1 MSYIERKRPQNCGM
15 RRNIMK
21 IVVLAGGIST
31 EREISIVSGTQVCKA
46 LRSRGH
52 QAILVDVYFG
62 REDADPMQAFTDEY
76 DVDAAAAYARSFDSQ
91 VEKSIQEGKAFFGTN
106 VIALCQAADVVFL
119 ALHGE
124 NGENGKVQA
133 AFDLLGIRY
142 TGSGYLGSAIAMD
155 VRKGPLSRAQEH
167 ISQYGLD
174 AYIETRL
181 SDGLEALK
189 PGEGD
194 TLVIAGMGG
203 PLMERILTDG
213 AEVRESF
220 REMILQPQSDIP
232 HFRRFV
238 RKIGW
243 QITEE
248 EMVLEDGKFYPMMK
262 VIHGEKMHISEDT
275 PYTLDEWFGGML
287 LERKH
292 PVLRE
297 YLERELRIRNE
308 ILDRLKNAPNA
319 EKRAGEIEEE
329 KQAVIVA
336 LEEYEGI

>member
-1 MSYIERKRPQNCGM
+1 
-15 RRNIMK
+15 
-21 IVVLAGGIST
+21 
-31 EREISIVSGTQVCKA
+31 
-46 LRSRGH
+46 
-52 QAILVDVYFG
+52 
-62 REDADPMQAFTDEY
+62 
-76 DVDAAAAYARSFDSQ
+76 
-91 VEKSIQEGKAFFGTN
+91 
-106 VIALCQAADVVFL
+106 
-119 ALHGE
+119 
-124 NGENGKVQA
+124 
-133 AFDLLGIRY
+133 
-142 TGSGYLGSAIAMD
+142 
-155 VRKGPLSRAQEH
+155 
-167 ISQYGLD
+167 
-174 AYIETRL
+174 
-181 SDGLEALK
+181 
-189 PGEGD
+189 
-194 TLVIAGMGG
+194 
-203 PLMERILTDG
+203 MERILTDG

-220 REMILQPQSDIP
+220 REMILQPQSGIP

>member
-1 MSYIERKRPQNCGM
+1 MQLSLRLSAI
-15 RRNIMK
+15 
-21 IVVLAGGIST
+21 AGLVT
-31 EREISIVSGTQVCKA
+31 
-46 LRSRGH
+46 RGNR
-52 QAILVDVYFG
+52 LVDVG
-62 REDADPMQAFTDEY
+62 CD
-76 DVDAAAAYARSFDSQ
+76 
-91 VEKSIQEGKAFFGTN
+91 
-106 VIALCQAADVVFL
+106 
-119 ALHGE
+119 H
-124 NGENGKVQA
+124 
-133 AFDLLGIRY
+133 
-142 TGSGYLGSAIAMD
+142 GYLSVSLYLDGKIPGAIAMD

-203 PLMERILTDG
+203 PLMERILSDG

-220 REMILQPQSDIP
+220 QEMILQPQSDIP